1 VDEGD
6 KLRKEVIRYL
16 RRTLHDGLCGRY
28 GGFFFVINS
37 LLKLL
42 WVSIHAAKRDTD
54 KRLDLEH
61 HTEPPNYALLAG
73 AEGSAPSQR
82 LIRLF
87 RRDVQEP
94 FREYLYTLDQIKHK
108 SSLLGNVAVQHL
120 FVARVYASY
129 LFYRDAPPGALREV
143 QEVFVQPLLSEFQP
157 L

>member
-37 LLKLL
+37 LLKFL
-42 WVSIHAAKRDTD
+42 WVSIHAANRDAD
-54 KRLDLEH
+54 IRLGLEH

-94 FREYLYTLDQIKHK
+94 
-108 SSLLGNVAVQHL
+108 L
-120 FVARVYASY
+120 FDN
-129 LFYRDAPPGALREV
+129 L
-143 QEVFVQPLLSEFQP
+143 
-157 L
+157 

>member
-1 VDEGD
+1 MMACVAVMEGS
-6 KLRKEVIRYL
+6 
-16 RRTLHDGLCGRY
+16 
-28 GGFFFVINS
+28 FFVINS

-42 WVSIHAAKRDTD
+42 WVSIHAANRDAD
-54 KRLDLEH
+54 IQFGLEH

-73 AEGSAPSQR
+73 AEGSAPSRR

-87 RRDVQEP
+87 RRDVQES
-94 FREYLYTLDQIKHK
+94 FRKYLYTLDQIKHK
-108 SSLLGNVAVQHL
+108 STLFSHVAVQHL

-143 QEVFVQPLLSEFQP
+143 QEVFVQPILSEFQP

>member
-1 VDEGD
+1 MDEGD

-42 WVSIHAAKRDTD
+42 WVSIH
-54 KRLDLEH
+54 LEH

-87 RRDVQEP
+87 RRDVQES
-94 FREYLYTLDQIKHK
+94 FRKYLYTLDQIKHK
-108 SSLLGNVAVQHL
+108 SALLGYVAVQHL
-120 FVARVYASY
+120 FVACVYASY
-129 LFYRDAPPGALREV
+129 LFYRNAPPGALREV